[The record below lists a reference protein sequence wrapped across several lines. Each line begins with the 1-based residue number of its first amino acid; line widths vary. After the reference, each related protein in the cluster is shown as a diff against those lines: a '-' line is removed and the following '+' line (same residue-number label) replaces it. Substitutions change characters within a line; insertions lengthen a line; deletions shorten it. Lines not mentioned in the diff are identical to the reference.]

1 MPASQHRTKPVLW
14 TLFVILLIVWFLAM
28 VSSYTMG
35 GFIHVLLGLAVL
47 SLIVQLASGRRKAL

>member
-1 MPASQHRTKPVLW
+1 MLW
-14 TLFVILLIVWFLAM
+14 TLFVILLIAWFLAM

-47 SLIVQLASGRRKAL
+47 ALIVQLASGRRKAL